1 MSAILRPRSDCCDF
15 ERGSA
20 IEQRSRYGNLF
31 DQFRSSDQLAN
42 ATSLQF
48 FLGTESIDDAQSI
61 NSYREHCRQ
70 FDLPSLHSDEP
81 FIRGENAR
89 PLAGKIMTV
98 QRDAKTT
105 SSELLAT
112 V

>member
-31 DQFRSSDQLAN
+31 DQFRCSDQLAN

-48 FLGTESIDDAQSI
+48 SLGTESIDDAQWI

-70 FDLPSLHSDEP
+70 FDLPSLLSDEP
-81 FIRGENAR
+81 FIRGENACL
-89 PLAGKIMTV
+89 LAGKIMTV

-105 SSELLAT
+105 SSEVLAT